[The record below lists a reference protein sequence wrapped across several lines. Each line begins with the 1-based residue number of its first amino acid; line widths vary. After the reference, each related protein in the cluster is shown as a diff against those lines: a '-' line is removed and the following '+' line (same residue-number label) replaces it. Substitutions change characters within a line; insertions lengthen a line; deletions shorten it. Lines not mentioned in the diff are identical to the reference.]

1 MDILRIEPEYSSRK
15 KATQKSNNLKG
26 LAGLA
31 AVAAIAVLGS
41 TFAANI
47 SLNSGGSLEFGQ
59 GVSQTTACDS
69 DGITVTPTAGFVN
82 SAGAGAFNFNSVALS
97 GIAST
102 CNGKIFT
109 INAYGDSSS
118 TALQLATGP
127 ASAAITNATVSYAS
141 AGTTVGTPG
150 ITLSNNSSGSGSVT
164 MTFATPSSTAGAVF
178 KLTLQSQ

>member
-1 MDILRIEPEYSSRK
+1 MEILRFENAPTRKSRNKSSV
-15 KATQKSNNLKG
+15 KG

-69 DGITVTPTAGFVN
+69 DGITVTPTAAFVN
-82 SAGAGAFNFNSVALS
+82 SSGGGAFNFNSVALS
-97 GIAST
+97 GISAACT
-102 CNGKIFT
+102 GKIFT
-109 INAYGDSSS
+109 LNAYGDSSS
-118 TALQLATGP
+118 TALQLATSG
-127 ASAAITNATVSYAS
+127 STAITNATVSYAS
-141 AGTTVGTPG
+141 TSTTLKTTG
-150 ITLSNNSSGSGSVT
+150 ITLSNTAGGGSVT
-164 MTFATPSSTAGAVF
+164 LTFDTPSATAGAVF

>member
-1 MDILRIEPEYSSRK
+1 MEILRFENAPARKSRNKSSV
-15 KATQKSNNLKG
+15 KG

-31 AVAAIAVLGS
+31 TVAAIAVLGS
-41 TFAANI
+41 TLAANI

-69 DGITVTPTAGFVN
+69 DGITVTPTAGFLN
-82 SAGAGAFNFNSVALS
+82 AAGGGAFNFNSVALS

-102 CNGKIFT
+102 CNGKTFT

-127 ASAAITNATVSYAS
+127 ASAAISSATVQYAS
-141 AGTTVGTPG
+141 AGTSLKTAG
-150 ITLSNNSSGSGSVT
+150 ITLSNNASGSGSVT
-164 MTFATPSSTAGAVF
+164 LTFDTPTATSGAVY

>member
-1 MDILRIEPEYSSRK
+1 MEILRFENAPPRKSRNKSSV
-15 KATQKSNNLKG
+15 KG

-47 SLNSGGSLEFGQ
+47 SLNSGGTLEFGQ

-69 DGITVTPTAGFVN
+69 DGITVTPTAEFSN
-82 SAGAGAFNFNSVALS
+82 SSGAGAFNFKTVALS

-102 CNGKIFT
+102 CNGKLFT
-109 INAYGDSSS
+109 LNAYGDSSS
-118 TALQLATGP
+118 TALPLATSSG
-127 ASAAITNATVSYAS
+127 AAVTNATISYAS
-141 AGTTVGTPG
+141 AGTSLKSAG
-150 ITLSNNSSGSGSVT
+150 ITLSNNASGSGSVT
-164 MTFATPSSTAGAVF
+164 MTFDTPQSTAGAVF

>member
-1 MDILRIEPEYSSRK
+1 MEILRFENAPARKSRNKSSV
-15 KATQKSNNLKG
+15 KG

-47 SLNSGGSLEFGQ
+47 SLNSGGTLEFGQ
-59 GVSQTTACDS
+59 GVSQTTACDEN
-69 DGITVTPTAGFVN
+69 GITVTPTAAFVN
-82 SAGAGAFNFNSVALS
+82 TANAGAFNFNSVALA
-97 GIAST
+97 GIDSA
-102 CNGKIFT
+102 CNGKLFT
-109 INAYGDSSS
+109 LNAYGNTSS

-127 ASAAITNATVSYAS
+127 GSAAITNATVSYAS
-141 AGTTVGTPG
+141 TGTTVGTNG
-150 ITLSNNSSGSGSVT
+150 ITLTNNASGSGSVT

>member
-1 MDILRIEPEYSSRK
+1 MEILRFENAPTRKSRNKSSV
-15 KATQKSNNLKG
+15 KG

-82 SAGAGAFNFNSVALS
+82 SAGAGAFNFNTVALS

-109 INAYGDSSS
+109 INAFGDSSS
-118 TALQLATGP
+118 TALPLATSGTGT
-127 ASAAITNATVSYAS
+127 AVTNATVSYAS
-141 AGTTVGTPG
+141 AGTTLTSPG
-150 ITLSNNSSGSGSVT
+150 ITLTNNSSGSGSVT
-164 MTFATPSSTAGAVF
+164 LNFTAPQSTAGAVF

>member
-1 MDILRIEPEYSSRK
+1 MEILRFENSPVRKSRSKSSV
-15 KATQKSNNLKG
+15 KG

-59 GVSQTTACDS
+59 GVSQTTACDG
-69 DGITVTPTAGFVN
+69 DGIDVTPTAGFTN
-82 SAGAGAFNFNSVALS
+82 SAGGGAFNFNSVSLA
-97 GIAST
+97 GVAPA
-102 CNGKIFT
+102 CNGKTFT

-118 TALQLATGP
+118 NALQLATGP
-127 ASAAITNATVSYAS
+127 SSTAITNATVAFTGATTSLGTRGLTIATSS
-141 AGTTVGTPG
+141 ATAF
-150 ITLSNNSSGSGSVT
+150 SV
-164 MTFATPSSTAGAVF
+164 TFATPSSTAGAVF

>member
-1 MDILRIEPEYSSRK
+1 MEILRFENAPTRKSRNKSSV
-15 KATQKSNNLKG
+15 KG

-47 SLNSGGSLEFGQ
+47 SLNSGGTLEFGQ

-69 DGITVTPTAGFVN
+69 DGITVTPTAAFVN
-82 SAGAGAFNFNSVALS
+82 SAGGGSFNFNAVALS
-97 GIAST
+97 GISST

-109 INAYGDSSS
+109 INAYGDSNS
-118 TALQLATGP
+118 TALPLATSGG
-127 ASAAITNATVSYAS
+127 AAVTNATVSYAS
-141 AGTTVGTPG
+141 AGTSLKSAG
-150 ITLSNNSSGSGSVT
+150 ISLSNNASGSGSVT
-164 MTFATPSSTAGAVF
+164 LTFDSPQSTSGAVY

>member
-1 MDILRIEPEYSSRK
+1 MEILRFENAPARKSRNKSSV
-15 KATQKSNNLKG
+15 KG

-31 AVAAIAVLGS
+31 TVAAIAVLGS
-41 TFAANI
+41 TLAANI

-97 GIAST
+97 GISANCT
-102 CNGKIFT
+102 NKMFT
-109 INAYGDSSS
+109 LNAYGDSSS

-127 ASAAITNATVSYAS
+127 GSTQITNATVTYAS
-141 AGTTVGTPG
+141 TSTTLKTTG
-150 ITLSNNSSGSGSVT
+150 ITLSNVSGGGAVT
-164 MTFATPSSTAGAVF
+164 LTFDTPTATAGAVF